1 MRRPALVLLVALFA
15 TLTAPALAQVVA
27 PPGVPTHFR
36 GDDVVHARLILDR
49 SSVAAGESVQAT
61 VELIPD
67 RGWHLYGPEHGDAG
81 APPTIAWT
89 LPDSVHAGEISYPP
103 STRVTSRGLT
113 TYEYHGRTPL
123 RVALSVAA
131 DANRAT
137 PYALRADVRW
147 LVCSNVCVP
156 GHATLT
162 GSLAVTPSMGNAIE
176 AVLFALGLAFLGG
189 VILNLM
195 PCVFPVLSFKALRA
209 IGEAPSAR
217 LRSAIAY
224 AAGVTASCAT
234 LGGILLAVR
243 SAGATIGWGFQLQ
256 SPPFVAFLAVLLLVL
271 ALVMSGAIEIAI
283 PVPQRLARGVATAGA
298 FGDGVLVT
306 LIASA
311 CIAPYMGAALAYALS
326 AATPVAIGVFIALG
340 LGLSLP
346 HVVLMTVPALLRR
359 LPKPG
364 AWMVTARRVLS
375 VPLYLTVVWLV
386 WVFVQQVAPVG
397 STAAAQQAVNGGTFT
412 AARLTTLRQEH
423 RPVFVI
429 IGAAWCITCKVNERF
444 ALDRAEVTTH
454 FRDRHVTVLRGD
466 WTSQDP
472 KITAYLHSLGAAG
485 VPLYV
490 YYAPGRAADV
500 LPQIL
505 TPGIIINHLDRA
517 RAVASR

>member
-1 MRRPALVLLVALFA
+1 LFA
-15 TLTAPALAQVVA
+15 TLTVPALAQLGA
-27 PPGVPTHFR
+27 SPGVPTHFR
-36 GDDVVHARLILDR
+36 GDDVVQARLILQH
-49 SSVAAGESVQAT
+49 SSLAAGESEQAT
-61 VELIPD
+61 VELTPD

-81 APPTIAWT
+81 APPAVAWT
-89 LPDSVHAGEISYPP
+89 LPHSVHAGEIAYPP

-113 TYEYHGRTPL
+113 TYEYHDRVPL
-123 RVALSVAA
+123 RVTLSAA
-131 DANRAT
+131 PGAGRAMS
-137 PYALRADVRW
+137 PVRADVTW

-156 GHATLT
+156 GRAALM
-162 GSLAVTPSMGNAIE
+162 GSLEVTPSMGNATV
-176 AVLFALGLAFLGG
+176 AALVALGFAFLGG

-217 LRSAIAY
+217 MRSAIAY
-224 AAGVTASCAT
+224 AAGVTGSCAA
-234 LGGILLAVR
+234 LCGILLAVR
-243 SAGATIGWGFQLQ
+243 SGGAAIGWGFQLQ

-271 ALVMSGAIEIAI
+271 ALVMSGTIEIAI
-283 PVPQRLARGVATAGA
+283 PVPQRFARRIATAGA

-311 CIAPYMGAALAYALS
+311 CIAPYLGAALAYALQT
-326 AATPVAIGVFIALG
+326 AAPVAIGVFIALG

-346 HVVLMTVPALLRR
+346 HVVLMTVPALLRH

-386 WVFVQQVAPVG
+386 WVFLQQVAPVG
-397 STAAAQQAVNGGTFT
+397 STGAAQQAANVGTFT
-412 AARLTTLRQEH
+412 ATRLATLRREH
-423 RPVFVI
+423 RAVFVS
-429 IGAAWCITCKVNERF
+429 IGAAWCITCKVNERL
-444 ALDRAEVTTH
+444 ALDRVEVTTQ
-454 FRDRHVTVLRGD
+454 FRDRRITVLRGD

-490 YYAPGRAADV
+490 YYAPGRAAAV
-500 LPQIL
+500 LPQLL
-505 TPGIIINHLDRA
+505 TPAIIIDHLDQA
-517 RAVASR
+517 RAFAFRPVPPDSITSI

>member
-1 MRRPALVLLVALFA
+1 MRRPVPVLLVALFVA
-15 TLTAPALAQVVA
+15 LTVPALAQVVS

-49 SSVAAGESVQAT
+49 STVTAGESVQAT
-61 VELIPD
+61 VELTPD
-67 RGWHLYGPEHGDAG
+67 RGWHLYGPERGDAG
-81 APPTIAWT
+81 APPTITWN
-89 LPDSVHAGEISYPP
+89 LPHFVHAGGISYPP

-113 TYEYHGRTPL
+113 THEYHDRTPL
-123 RVALSVAA
+123 RVALAA
-131 DANRAT
+131 SGGADRET
-137 PYALRADVRW
+137 GHLRADVSW

-156 GHATLT
+156 GHAKLT
-162 GSLAVTPSMGNAIE
+162 GALDVTPSMDNAVAAALI
-176 AVLFALGLAFLGG
+176 ALGLAFLGG

-209 IGEAPSAR
+209 IGEPPSAR
-217 LRSAIAY
+217 VRSALAY

-243 SAGATIGWGFQLQ
+243 AAGTAVGWGFQLQ
-256 SPPFVAFLAVLLLVL
+256 SPPFVAFLSVLLLVL
-271 ALVMSGAIEIAI
+271 ALAMSGAIELTI

-340 LGLSLP
+340 LGLALP

-397 STAAAQQAVNGGTFT
+397 SAGTAQAANDGAFSS
-412 AARLTTLRQEH
+412 ARLATLRGEH
-423 RPVFVI
+423 RPVLVT
-429 IGAAWCITCKVNERF
+429 IGAAWCITCKANERF
-444 ALDRAEVTTH
+444 ALDRAEVTKH
-454 FRDRHVTVLRGD
+454 LRDRHVAVLRGD

-472 KITAYLHSLGAAG
+472 NITAYLHSLGAAG

-490 YYAPGRAADV
+490 YYAPGRPADV
-500 LPQIL
+500 LPQLL
-505 TPGIIINHLDRA
+505 TPAIIINHLDRTQ
-517 RAVASR
+517 AVAST